1 MKRNT
6 FLIILALATT
16 ALTIHVGAQGISFDD
31 VQSGLENIKAAGSS
45 PAVLPVPA
53 APVAAPAALSA
64 PAAAEREWLVLV
76 FINGRNNL
84 ARAAVKDVN
93 EMEMVGS
100 TDKVAVTAELGLLQD
115 RGNSSRLYIQKD
127 TTAGANNKLGA
138 IVSPAVQVPGADM
151 GSWKH
156 FAKFAKWSYSR
167 YPAKKVLAILWNH
180 GSGRIDIGGADNTGA
195 ELGIAYDDL
204 TRNFIRNKQIAL
216 ALKEI
221 ERSIGKKVSI
231 YASDACLM
239 QMASVAY
246 EIKDNADFIVGSEEN
261 IPNDGFPYDTILTAL
276 TADPGM
282 EAEALSKILVEK
294 YYDFYNGSGKN
305 ATLSA
310 IKSSGLAGFT
320 EVLNA
325 WVKAAA
331 ISAHRKKAL
340 EAEQS
345 ALSFEKGYNG
355 NDTSYKARSK
365 DLADFVDLVGQKADK
380 TSKVYAKGEALKN
393 FIDTKL
399 VIANK
404 VAAADPKYNRSRGLA
419 VYFPK
424 LIYDSSYDENIFSRD
439 SLWDDFLKWKLD
451 PSYKI
456 R

>member
-1 MKRNT
+1 MKRNIL
-6 FLIILALATT
+6 LILTLAMT
-16 ALTIHVGAQGISFDD
+16 APTINIGAQGISFDE
-31 VQSGLENIKAAGSS
+31 VRSGLDTIKAGGFS
-45 PAVLPVPA
+45 PAVLPAP
-53 APVAAPAALSA
+53 APVAAPAALPA
-64 PAAAEREWLVLV
+64 PAAAERDWLVLV

-84 ARAAVKDVN
+84 ARAAIMDVN
-93 EMEMVGS
+93 EMEMTGS
-100 TDKVAVTAELGLLQD
+100 TDKVAVTVELGLLND

-127 TTAGANNKLGA
+127 ATAGANNKLGA
-138 IVSPAVQVPGADM
+138 IISPAVKVPGADM

-156 FAKFAKWSYSR
+156 FADFAKWSYR
-167 YPAKKVLAILWNH
+167 NYPAKNVLAILWNH

-221 ERSIGKKVSI
+221 ERSTGKKVSI

-246 EIKDNADFIVGSEEN
+246 EIQDNADFIVGSQEN
-261 IPNDGFPYDTILTAL
+261 VPGAGFPYDTILAEL
-276 TADPGM
+276 AANPGTD
-282 EAEALSKILVEK
+282 AEALSKMMVDK
-294 YYDFYNGSGKN
+294 FQNYYNGSGDN
-305 ATLSA
+305 TTLSA
-310 IKSSGLAGFT
+310 VRSSQLPGFAAA
-320 EVLNA
+320 VND

-331 ISAHRKKAL
+331 TAANRKTLL
-340 EAEQS
+340 EAEQG

-365 DLADFVDLVGQKADK
+365 DLYDFIDLVNKKANK
-380 TSKVYAKGEALKN
+380 ASKLYAKGEALKAY
-393 FIDTKL
+393 IDGKL

-404 VAAADPKYNRSRGLA
+404 TTEPGSAYDRARGLA

-424 LIYDSSYDENIFSRD
+424 LIYDPSYDENIFSRD